1 MKFRNAFTM
10 TELIFVVVVI
20 GILAAIALPKVSGSV
35 VQAQIASA
43 KADVMALRSSILNE
57 RQKRLMRGQ
66 NNFIAT
72 LSTGGTGDGQA
83 LFDGDGTNTLFAYPK
98 ISKNASGK
106 WVRGGTMATGGTEAY
121 TFTVDSTPVV
131 FTYFQNNGTF
141 TCNRNAT
148 GDAGTYCKAI
158 TE

>member
-1 MKFRNAFTM
+1 MEFRNAFTM
-10 TELIFVVVVI
+10 IEVIFVVVII
-20 GILAAIALPKVSGSV
+20 GILAAVALPKMGDSV
-35 VQAQIASA
+35 KQAQISAA
-43 KADVMALRSSILNE
+43 KADVMALRSAILNE
-57 RQKRLMRGQ
+57 RQKRLMRGE
-66 NNFIAT
+66 NSYIAT
-72 LSTGGTGDGQA
+72 LSSGS
-83 LFDGDGTNTLFAYPK
+83 TLFGGDSTQANYPQLFKYPK
-98 ISKNASGK
+98 PVSSSNWSAGAT
-106 WVRGGTMATGGTEAY
+106 VATGGTEAY